1 MKVEI
6 WAVGKLK
13 QRELGSSIDQYLK
26 RMRKYQPVILDEILV
41 KTRSTNPDILRKA
54 EAEKIL
60 SKLTNGDFLL
70 LMDETGKRFNS
81 VEFADF
87 IQKFLM
93 QPTSRLVFLIGGAY
107 GFDQSIYHRAQEKIS
122 LSPMTFPHDL
132 ARLVTVEQL
141 YRAFSILNNSPYH
154 H

>member
-6 WAVGKLK
+6 WAIGKLK
-13 QRELGSSIDQYLK
+13 QRELSSSIDHYLK

>member
-6 WAVGKLK
+6 WAIGKLK
-13 QRELGSSIDQYLK
+13 QRELSSSIDQYLK

-81 VEFADF
+81 IEFADF

>member
-6 WAVGKLK
+6 WAIGKLK
-13 QRELGSSIDQYLK
+13 QRELSSSIDQYLK

-60 SKLTNGDFLL
+60 SKLSDGAFLL

>member
-6 WAVGKLK
+6 WAIGKLK
-13 QRELGSSIDQYLK
+13 QRELSSSIDQYLK

>member
-6 WAVGKLK
+6 WAIGKLK
-13 QRELGSSIDQYLK
+13 QRELSSSIDHYLK
-26 RMRKYQPVILDEILV
+26 RMRKYQPVILHEILV

>member
-6 WAVGKLK
+6 WAIGKLK
-13 QRELGSSIDQYLK
+13 QRELSSSIDHYLK

-81 VEFADF
+81 IEFADF
-87 IQKFLM
+87 IQKILM

-122 LSPMTFPHDL
+122 VSPMTFPHDL
-132 ARLVTVEQL
+132 ARLLTVEQL

>member
-6 WAVGKLK
+6 WAIGKLK
-13 QRELGSSIDQYLK
+13 QRELSSSIDQYLK
-26 RMRKYQPVILDEILV
+26 RMRKYQPVVLDEILV

-60 SKLTNGDFLL
+60 SKLSDGAFLL

>member
-6 WAVGKLK
+6 WAIGKLK
-13 QRELGSSIDQYLK
+13 QRELSSSIDQYLK

-60 SKLTNGDFLL
+60 SKLSDGDFLL

-107 GFDQSIYHRAQEKIS
+107 GFDQSIYQRAQEKIS

>member
-6 WAVGKLK
+6 WAIGKLK
-13 QRELGSSIDQYLK
+13 QRELSSSIDHYLK

-60 SKLTNGDFLL
+60 SKLTNGAFLL

-87 IQKFLM
+87 IQKILM

>member
-6 WAVGKLK
+6 WAIGKLK
-13 QRELGSSIDQYLK
+13 QRELSSSIDHYLK

-81 VEFADF
+81 IEFADF

>member
-6 WAVGKLK
+6 WAIGKLK
-13 QRELGSSIDQYLK
+13 QRELSSSIDHYLK

-81 VEFADF
+81 IEFADF
-87 IQKFLM
+87 IQKILM

>member
-6 WAVGKLK
+6 WAIGKLK
-13 QRELGSSIDQYLK
+13 QRELSSSIDQYLK

-60 SKLTNGDFLL
+60 SKLSDGDFLL